1 MSAHKEPI
9 RVLVVDDHPLL
20 REGVAAALEAQ
31 QDLSLVGEA
40 ANGGEALRLFQ
51 ALRPDVTLM
60 DLQMPGMDGVTAIR
74 AIRAQFPQARIAVL
88 TTYQGDVRALYA
100 LQAGATG
107 YLLKSSL
114 RHELLTAIRALA
126 AGRRYIP
133 AEVAEALAAQL
144 QQEVLTPREIE
155 VLQRVALGEPN
166 KRIAAQLTLSEDTV
180 KGHLKNILEKMGA
193 HNRTHA
199 VSLAIQ
205 RGIVR
210 L

>member
-1 MSAHKEPI
+1 
-9 RVLVVDDHPLL
+9 
-20 REGVAAALEAQ
+20 
-31 QDLSLVGEA
+31 
-40 ANGGEALRLFQ
+40 
-51 ALRPDVTLM
+51 
-60 DLQMPGMDGVTAIR
+60 MPGMDGVTAIR

-205 RGIVR
+205 RGIAR
-210 L
+210 R